1 MEAAIR
7 ALAEPR
13 RRRILELVRDGEL
26 TAGEIASTF
35 DVSRP
40 AVSQHLTVL
49 KQAGLL
55 AERREGTKRLYR
67 ARARGW
73 RTSASSSR
81 PSGTVGSSDS
91 GWRRSSRK
99 GEGAVAARQDE
110 AVERE
115 VLIAA
120 RPETVFEFFTDP
132 EKQVLWMGRRAE
144 LDPRPGGI
152 YRVEISDQI
161 VGSGEFLEV
170 DAPSRVVFSFG
181 WEGQEAGAG
190 EHGFRPDRAASR

>member
-1 MEAAIR
+1 
-7 ALAEPR
+7 
-13 RRRILELVRDGEL
+13 V
-26 TAGEIASTF
+26 
-35 DVSRP
+35 
-40 AVSQHLTVL
+40 AV
-49 KQAGLL
+49 
-55 AERREGTKRLYR
+55 
-67 ARARGW
+67 
-73 RTSASSSR
+73 
-81 PSGTVGSSDS
+81 
-91 GWRRSSRK
+91 
-99 GEGAVAARQDE
+99 RQDE

-170 DAPSRVVFSFG
+170 HAPSRVVFSFG
-181 WEGQEAGAG
+181 WEGQEAGQG
-190 EHGFRPDRAASR
+190 EHGVPPGSSRVEVTLAPEGEGTLVRLRHLDLPEQAREMHGQGWQLYLDRLQIAATGGDPGPDPNLTAG